1 MLPVTSRYEPEDTGL
16 LRILA
21 GDGRPVLAL
30 GAVGLVLAG
39 GFGFFL
45 AATGEFL
52 PHDLAW
58 LGVTSSEL
66 RGLGAGQV
74 ADFMTHDRAAFGG
87 TLVAIG
93 VLYLWLVAV
102 PLAAGDV
109 WAWRLLAA
117 SAVLGFASFL
127 AWLGFG
133 YLDSWHAA
141 ATLVLLP
148 LFVGGLAMTRRLVR
162 GIEPGPEQRAVWPR
176 WRSRVGV
183 GRGLLLLTGFGMVV
197 AGTTILTIGTFVVF
211 VPQDLAFIGLDRAG
225 LHALNPRLVPLIAH
239 DRSGFGG
246 GLATVGLV
254 VLGVVR
260 YGRPSRSLWE
270 ALLAAGSVG
279 FGGAIAV
286 HGLVGYVDLT
296 HVGPAILGAA
306 VFAAGI
312 VLTRPARSPG

>member
-1 MLPVTSRYEPEDTGL
+1 MTSRYEPDDASL

-30 GAVGLVLAG
+30 GAIGLVLAG

-58 LGVTSSEL
+58 LGVTPTEL
-66 RGLGAGQV
+66 RGLADGQV
-74 ADFMTHDRAAFGG
+74 ADFMAHDRAAFGG

-102 PLAAGDV
+102 PLNAGAA
-109 WAWRLLAA
+109 WAWRLLAV

-133 YLDSWHAA
+133 YLDTWHAT

-148 LFVGGLAMTRRLVR
+148 LFVVGLAMTRQLVR
-162 GIEPGPEQRAVWPR
+162 TPQAEPARPIAWSGWKSRTGLGRA
-176 WRSRVGV
+176 
-183 GRGLLLLTGFGMVV
+183 LLLLTGFGMVV
-197 AGTTILTIGTFVVF
+197 AGITIVTIGTFVVF
-211 VPQDLAFIGLDRAG
+211 VPQDLEFIGLDRAG
-225 LHALNPRLVPLIAH
+225 LDALNPRLVPLIAH

-246 GLATVGLV
+246 GLATAGLV
-254 VLGVVR
+254 VIGTVR
-260 YGRPSRSLWE
+260 YGRPSRSLWQ
-270 ALLAAGSVG
+270 ALLIAGSVG
-279 FGGAIAV
+279 FGAAIAV
-286 HGLVGYVDLT
+286 HGLVGYLDLT

-306 VFAAGI
+306 VFGVGI
-312 VLTRPARSPG
+312 VLMRPALSSG